1 MRSELKATLEAD
13 DSFLG
18 EVFRRREAG
27 ETVPELRAEIGDFAW
42 NYDRGIRAALEG
54 DLPSSPG
61 VIRGTTRIFR
71 RLLRSSP
78 GLSPETEELLRDN
91 ISIMEARITEPAT
104 RAAEVQA
111 ARQVTGEAEAQGTP
125 GIYVYALPHYLN
137 FPVDPVSGHTLMKV
151 GRSDRDVIQRFRSQI
166 RTTSLPEDPI
176 LLRIYVTGGEGS
188 ALQERQFH
196 NLLEAADHARST
208 AKSGGTEWFM
218 TSLRFLDTVAET
230 IGLEIRAVFDP
241 ESPD

>member
-1 MRSELKATLEAD
+1 
-13 DSFLG
+13 
-18 EVFRRREAG
+18 
-27 ETVPELRAEIGDFAW
+27 
-42 NYDRGIRAALEG
+42 
-54 DLPSSPG
+54 
-61 VIRGTTRIFR
+61 
-71 RLLRSSP
+71 
-78 GLSPETEELLRDN
+78 
-91 ISIMEARITEPAT
+91 MEARITEPAT

-176 LLRIYVTGGEGS
+176 LLRIYLTGGEGS
-188 ALQERQFH
+188 TLQERQFH